1 VAGQRRPGCAT
12 SAARPTREAA
22 QIGQIRDMANC
33 DRHDPADGHHP
44 TDPGSPIRRRARID
58 SVHEEIDVFD

>member
-1 VAGQRRPGCAT
+1 
-12 SAARPTREAA
+12 
-22 QIGQIRDMANC
+22 MANC
-33 DRHDPADGHHP
+33 DRHDPADGHHR